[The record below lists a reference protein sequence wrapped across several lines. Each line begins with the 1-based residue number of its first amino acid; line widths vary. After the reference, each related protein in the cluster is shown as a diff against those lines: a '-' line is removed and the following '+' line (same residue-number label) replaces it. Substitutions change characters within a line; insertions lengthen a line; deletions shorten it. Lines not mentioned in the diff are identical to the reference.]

1 MPSTAAHSP
10 PAARYSTVNVPF
22 TCASHS
28 QVRRADVD
36 VMRLS
41 STARFVGG
49 TTSTRTHSAAVLL
62 TTLLVPPSLTEST
75 MQRTCV
81 PRSSSSAFSVSS
93 DPAAPATVV
102 HALLP
107 RGAVCHV

>member
-1 MPSTAAHSP
+1 M
-10 PAARYSTVNVPF
+10 
-22 TCASHS
+22 
-28 QVRRADVD
+28 
-36 VMRLS
+36 
-41 STARFVGG
+41 
-49 TTSTRTHSAAVLL
+49 RTHSDAVLL
-62 TTLLVPPSLTEST
+62 TVRFLPPSLTEST

-81 PRSSSSAFSVSS
+81 PRSSSSAFSVNS